1 MMRKRSKIGVLLALL
16 LTFNVAVAD
25 EKPGDDGFDTFLRA
39 IDVVAPAAVL
49 EARWSDA
56 RERLMAAAADETRD
70 QYTRVR
76 ATSIL
81 GNFPEKEVRT
91 FLTTLTATEDVFVR
105 REAYY
110 TVGRAFGAPGDAEL
124 VALIKQGIGDED
136 PRVQTHCVRVL
147 RWIEHGDANTLLE
160 EVAKSS
166 ANEDLRTLAALTL
179 SRRDALWLSPLHS
192 LQ

>member
-1 MMRKRSKIGVLLALL
+1 MMRKLSKICVLLALL

-25 EKPGDDGFDTFLRA
+25 ENPGDDGFDTFLRA
-39 IDVVAPAAVL
+39 IDVVAPAVVL

-81 GNFPEKEVRT
+81 GNFPAKEVRT
-91 FLTTLTATEDVFVR
+91 FLTTLTATDDVVVR
-105 REAYY
+105 GEAYY
-110 TVGRAFGAPGDAEL
+110 TVGRAFGVPGDAEL
-124 VALIKQGIGDED
+124 VALIKQGIVDED
-136 PRVQTHCVRVL
+136 PRVQAHCVRVL
-147 RWIEHGDANTLLE
+147 RWVEHGDAKTLLE

-166 ANEDLRTLAALTL
+166 ADEALRTLAALTL
-179 SRRDALWLSPLHS
+179 SRRDAL
-192 LQ
+192 

>member
-1 MMRKRSKIGVLLALL
+1 MMRKLSKICVLLALM
-16 LTFNVAVAD
+16 LTMNVAVAE

-56 RERLMAAAADETRD
+56 RERLMAAAADEERD

-91 FLTTLTATEDVFVR
+91 FLIGLTKSEDVFVR

-110 TVGRAFGAPGDAEL
+110 TVGRAFGTPGDAEL
-124 VALIKQGIGDED
+124 VALIKQGISDED
-136 PRVQTHCVRVL
+136 SRVQSHSIRVL
-147 RWIEHGDANTLLE
+147 RWIEHGDAETLLE

-166 ANEDLRTLAALTL
+166 TDEDLRALAALTL
-179 SRRDALWLSPLHS
+179 SRRGAL
-192 LQ
+192 